1 MTINLLDQ
9 LINRFV
15 DSKNIDDPFPHKFI
29 ENIFPSSFY
38 NDLLSNIP
46 DTGLYTPIKDTGT
59 VSKGYPDE
67 RFIFNFTEQKDFS
80 KLSNQQKLFFNNL
93 TKVLFS
99 KKIF

>member
-38 NDLLSNIP
+38 NNLLSNIP

-59 VSKGYPDE
+59 VSTGYPDE
-67 RFIFNFTEQKDFS
+67 RFIFNFTW
-80 KLSNQQKLFFNNL
+80 FF
-93 TKVLFS
+93 
-99 KKIF
+99 